1 MKDKTPLLLI
11 EQLIMI
17 LVFALTAALCLRGF
31 AYGAQQSKQIQHRE
45 QAAIL
50 AQSTAEELKAA
61 GDVQDTVSFY
71 DGDLQPVAQDDEWIY
86 RMQVSQEASD
96 VPGLGKAGI
105 CVDSEDGEA
114 LIVLTVG
121 WQEAIP

>member
-31 AYGAQQSKQIQHRE
+31 AYAADQSKQIQWRE

-50 AQSTAEELKAA
+50 AQSTAEDLKAA
-61 GDVQDTVSFY
+61 GDAQDAISFY
-71 DGDLQPVAQDDEWIY
+71 DGDLQPVAQDDDWTY
-86 RMQVSQEASD
+86 RMQVSRTVSN
-96 VPGLGKAGI
+96 VPGLGQASI
-105 CVDSEDGEA
+105 CVEDGNAEE

-121 WQEAIP
+121 WQEAMP